1 MSVLNKNEIMKMC
14 EIKVYLTLL
23 RANIALTQYFIYDIF
38 PIIYIIE
45 LYVLT
50 LFNYK
55 SLLGNFMKNSIVSS
69 LTI

>member
-23 RANIALTQYFIYDIF
+23 KANIALTQYFIYDIF

-50 LFNYK
+50 L
-55 SLLGNFMKNSIVSS
+55 
-69 LTI
+69 